1 MSEKLMMYG
10 ASLKGFRATLS
21 ETLAELGREHENLVV
36 VDAET
41 GTATNAIGF
50 KEHFPDR
57 YVTCGIAE
65 QAAISFAFALSRC
78 GKIPVV
84 PLFSC
89 FLARRACDQVYIQVG
104 YADANVKLIGCYSG
118 MTTPN
123 TGATHQSINDI
134 AIMRSVPGMRVI
146 ETADPYE
153 FQQALREIVK
163 CRGPVF
169 LRSVRGDLPEY
180 DGRVVPEGHRFQLD
194 KSSVLREGKDLSLMA
209 SGIMVP
215 RALEAA
221 RAFEARGV
229 SVEVVNVTAIKP
241 LDGETILK
249 SARKTRRVVC
259 AENSSVVGGMGSAIA
274 EFLSQHEPTPIRF
287 VGVRDC
293 YGWSGALK
301 DLFEMYGLTT
311 REIIRA
317 SESLLESP
325 PRPYAGE

>member
-1 MSEKLMMYG
+1 MSEKLMYG
-10 ASLKGFRATLS
+10 ASLKGFRAALSATLV
-21 ETLAELGREHENLVV
+21 ALGRENKDLVV

-50 KEHFPDR
+50 KEAFPDR

-65 QAAISFAFALSRC
+65 QAAVSFAFALSRC

-104 YADANVKLIGCYSG
+104 YANANVKLIGCYSG

-123 TGATHQSINDI
+123 TGATHQSINDV
-134 AIMRSVPGMRVI
+134 AIMRSIPGMRVI

-153 FQQALREIVK
+153 FQQALREIIK
-163 CRGPVF
+163 CEGPVF

-180 DGRVVPEGHRFQLD
+180 DGRFTPEGHQFQLD
-194 KSSVLREGKDLSLMA
+194 RSTVLREGSDLSLFA

-221 RAFEARGV
+221 KTLEARGV
-229 SVEVVNVTAIKP
+229 SAEVVNVTAIKP
-241 LDGETILK
+241 MDEETILK

-259 AENSSVVGGMGSAIA
+259 AENGSIIGGMGSAVA

-287 VGVRDC
+287 CGVKDC

-311 REIIRA
+311 EEIMRA
-317 SESLLESP
+317 SESLLANPTNP
-325 PRPYAGE
+325 PRRT